1 MLDGFALR
9 GVIEGFYGQPWTH
22 AQRLSLMDFLA
33 GHGYNLYVYAP
44 KDDPYHRHRWRD
56 PYPPEKLAELRELV
70 ERARSAGVAFCF
82 AVSPG
87 LSLRYADDGELELLW
102 RKLEPLAAAGV
113 AHFGLF
119 FDDIPPALRHAEDEA
134 RFASLADA
142 QAHVAAGLLERIRG
156 AVAPPPAGSGLPGSR
171 LLFCPTQYHG
181 DPDTPYLRRLGE
193 LLDPEIQ
200 VFWTGPHVCS
210 QELTVE
216 HTRSVARVLQRP
228 PLYWDNYP
236 VNDGLMAPELHI
248 GPYTGRD
255 PDLAQAASGV
265 VLNPMPQYA
274 ASRWVLAAA
283 STYLTRPRGYDPA
296 AAWERTWRSL
306 AESLS
311 PEPEPLA
318 KALLH
323 FGEANMESPLHPG
336 PSPAIAGPMRRFLEA
351 PMEDR
356 LSRAVELEAL
366 FRRILRE
373 QELLRSALP
382 ESARQ
387 EVQPWLE
394 EYGRWAEIGLQ
405 ALRVTEAVA
414 QAVLAP
420 LLEEPD
426 PASSR
431 ARLASVGQERE
442 RLRALLAESLTFRT
456 RVMGDDVRNLAVRVL
471 QTSGPY
477 TG

>member
-1 MLDGFALR
+1 
-9 GVIEGFYGQPWTH
+9 
-22 AQRLSLMDFLA
+22 
-33 GHGYNLYVYAP
+33 
-44 KDDPYHRHRWRD
+44 
-56 PYPPEKLAELRELV
+56 
-70 ERARSAGVAFCF
+70 
-82 AVSPG
+82 
-87 LSLRYADDGELELLW
+87 
-102 RKLEPLAAAGV
+102 
-113 AHFGLF
+113 
-119 FDDIPPALRHAEDEA
+119 
-134 RFASLADA
+134 
-142 QAHVAAGLLERIRG
+142 
-156 AVAPPPAGSGLPGSR
+156 
-171 LLFCPTQYHG
+171 
-181 DPDTPYLRRLGE
+181 
-193 LLDPEIQ
+193 
-200 VFWTGPHVCS
+200 
-210 QELTVE
+210 
-216 HTRSVARVLQRP
+216 
-228 PLYWDNYP
+228 
-236 VNDGLMAPELHI
+236 
-248 GPYTGRD
+248 
-255 PDLAQAASGV
+255 
-265 VLNPMPQYA
+265 
-274 ASRWVLAAA
+274 
-283 STYLTRPRGYDPA
+283 
-296 AAWERTWRSL
+296 
-306 AESLS
+306 
-311 PEPEPLA
+311 
-318 KALLH
+318 
-323 FGEANMESPLHPG
+323 
-336 PSPAIAGPMRRFLEA
+336 
-351 PMEDR
+351 MEDR